1 MVNSFHIVVCA
12 SIVPDP
18 LQTLEP
24 AAGPA
29 GSGLKNEM
37 MLPAVLDPW
46 AAAGLYEAANLA
58 AKHPGSKVWL
68 VSLGPKAKLQ
78 QVMMTVAQKVPFEL
92 VAIDGPLG
100 GFTDAHSTAA
110 ALAEAIAAIPGLDR
124 EHLLLFGGWESASR
138 GAGVTL
144 QTTGERLGITDQFQG
159 VDQITVNEDGSFEVL
174 ERVEGGKHQV
184 SVCTGAPAVLGWAT
198 GNLPEPRNS
207 PQVGMA
213 NMRGIMPALQKAKR
227 KLKNFKL
234 KHSRLLTCYSALAY
248 LLHVH
253 TVRRTVTPGDVVEL
267 VRMTPTERIERLA
280 QERESAKGHVDK
292 IIEAY
297 EAFLKQTDSNESDL
311 VERFRD
317 KRASRQLFEQA
328 NELGNLMY
336 DLLRSIDEQGDSPLY
351 RLLLV

>member
-1 MVNSFHIVVCA
+1 MANSFHIVVCA

-29 GSGLKNEM
+29 GPGLKNEM

-138 GAGVTL
+138 GAGVTM
-144 QTTGERLGITDQFQG
+144 QVVGERLGITDQFEG
-159 VDQITVNEDGSFEVL
+159 VDQITVNDDGSFEVL

-184 SVCTGAPAVLGWAT
+184 SVCAGTPAVLGWAT

-213 NMRGIMPALQKAKR
+213 NMRGIMPALQKAKNV
-227 KLKNFKL
+227 KLDANGLSYVSVSLPKQKRET
-234 KHSRLLTCYSALAY
+234 RLVKDMPEDEIAREIVAW
-248 LLHVH
+248 
-253 TVRRTVTPGDVVEL
+253 
-267 VRMTPTERIERLA
+267 IE
-280 QERESAKGHVDK
+280 E
-292 IIEAY
+292 
-297 EAFLKQTDSNESDL
+297 
-311 VERFRD
+311 
-317 KRASRQLFEQA
+317 
-328 NELGNLMY
+328 
-336 DLLRSIDEQGDSPLY
+336 
-351 RLLLV
+351 